1 MPCGVERRAKT
12 LMSRVASLDGAR
24 LFRGPIAVFYARIER
39 STGGY
44 SLFVIGSAITEF
56 SNPLT
61 PRSVTAF
68 FEFCSH
74 KQFHLFLT
82 DPVFGL
88 NITKANMIGQG
99 HAYDLADVFRGEC
112 F

>member
-1 MPCGVERRAKT
+1 
-12 LMSRVASLDGAR
+12 MSRAPSLDGAR

-39 STGGY
+39 STGEY

-74 KQFHLFLT
+74 QQFHLFLT
-82 DPVFGL
+82 DPVLGL
-88 NITKANMIGQG
+88 NITEANMVGQG
-99 HAYDLADVFRGEC
+99 HADDLADVVRGEC